1 MNIKGTVKVVFD
13 TEEVGSKGF
22 KKRILVVTTP
32 GEYPQHIPI
41 EFVSDN
47 VSKLDD
53 VAEGESVDVSINIQG
68 REWNGKYF
76 SSIQGWKIETSI

>member
-1 MNIKGTVKVVFD
+1 MKIKGTVKVVFD
-13 TEEVGSKGF
+13 TEEVGSRGF

-41 EFVSDN
+41 EFVSDKVN
-47 VSKLDD
+47 LLDD
-53 VAEGESVDVSINIQG
+53 VAENEEVEVSIKIQG

-76 SSIQGWKIETSI
+76 SSIQGLKIDSEL